1 MPLKHLI
8 QTLTFATGILADAPL
23 EKGNWKELT
32 PTFADQKCGGGD
44 IKGDLSSV
52 PYAKNH
58 SPGGCDNGD
67 LRAERRDYDSGVPQ
81 FGGTFKIS
89 SMSRNSVGIKQ
100 SFHVKGGA
108 HFILAVE
115 NIGRLC
121 SVKAVTVDESVAKF
135 GASVRINKIHD
146 VAGRRFSVYVN
157 VVEKCTDHESPNGTF
172 YDKTGA
178 YTTNSGE
185 GGLVLD

>member
-1 MPLKHLI
+1 MLLKHLI
-8 QTLTFATGILADAPL
+8 PALTFATGVLADAPL

-44 IKGDLSSV
+44 IKGDMSSV
-52 PYAKNH
+52 PYAKNN

-100 SFHVKGGA
+100 SFHVKGGT

-115 NIGRLC
+115 NISRLC
-121 SVKAVTVDESVAKF
+121 SVKGAVTVDESVAKV
-135 GASVRINKIHD
+135 GASVRINKIRD
-146 VAGRRFSVYVN
+146 VAGRRFSVYVH
-157 VVEKCTDHESPNGTF
+157 VVESYNDHDARMGRFMIKLERILRIRARE
-172 YDKTGA
+172 D
-178 YTTNSGE
+178 
-185 GGLVLD
+185 